1 MGEQAGSRAAD
12 CYFCCGRRVVGLGFP
27 SGENCALRRDR
38 GLFFNRRWAD
48 LLAAAGWRWLRTLSS
63 ERLRSLRRTSALRAD
78 AGRLFDTSAWLAMLA
93 AAVSVC
99 VAREAEGVRALCQR
113 LLRFAQMPGFRPGGR
128 LTFLRAQKG
137 EPKMR
142 PCCLRPF
149 EFRFGEIQEGNL
161 RVLGRGLHR
170 VTLCAPRRSVQTDTV
185 SQSTKQLHSA
195 VQLPAHAL
203 RSSAQ
208 SKGVGAG

>member
-1 MGEQAGSRAAD
+1 
-12 CYFCCGRRVVGLGFP
+12 
-27 SGENCALRRDR
+27 
-38 GLFFNRRWAD
+38 
-48 LLAAAGWRWLRTLSS
+48 
-63 ERLRSLRRTSALRAD
+63 
-78 AGRLFDTSAWLAMLA
+78 
-93 AAVSVC
+93 
-99 VAREAEGVRALCQR
+99 
-113 LLRFAQMPGFRPGGR
+113 MPGFRPGGR

-149 EFRFGEIQEGNL
+149 EFRLGEIQEGNL
-161 RVLGRGLHR
+161 RVLGRVLHR

-203 RSSAQ
+203 RSSAHA
-208 SKGVGAG
+208 KGVGPEYRDSFLVGWALRTLLALMLYPFSRVREKAGMRGLLVSMLLIAAGALQMRAGGSKYLKQIP